1 MSPPTP
7 SSSHWPQG
15 SCILP
20 PYKIYKI
27 PCMIMFQAY
36 TFIKASVDDPE
47 EFVSKLM
54 KFGVT
59 ISQYQETM
67 ELGEIVL

>member
-1 MSPPTP
+1 
-7 SSSHWPQG
+7 
-15 SCILP
+15 
-20 PYKIYKI
+20 
-27 PCMIMFQAY
+27 MIMFQAY